1 MTRLQLAILLA
12 IAGFGY
18 GQQNPN
24 ATSLPIE
31 VANITT
37 TTLRQGPAV
46 SFQLTN
52 RSRKR
57 ILGYVAL
64 LEFTDSAGA
73 STAKTAKTALR
84 GLGPLPAP
92 ESFRPGESWTDT
104 SQPVP
109 QDSSGKLLI
118 PKVSIDYV
126 LFADQSSWGKDVMRQ
141 SLHLQGLMQGWLGA
155 RNRYR
160 QILKEK
166 GAQAL
171 ADELSHEINHD
182 TP

>member
-1 MTRLQLAILLA
+1 MTRRQIVILLA
-12 IAGFGY
+12 IAGLGY
-18 GQQNPN
+18 GQQKST
-24 ATSLPIE
+24 ATSTPIE

-37 TTLRQGPAV
+37 TTLRQGPAI

-52 RSRKR
+52 RSQKK

-73 STAKTAKTALR
+73 STAKTTKMRLRALDS
-84 GLGPLPAP
+84 LPGQ

-109 QDSSGKLLI
+109 QDSSGKPLI
-118 PKVSIDYV
+118 PKISIDYV
-126 LFADQSSWGKDVMRQ
+126 LFADHSSWGKDVMRQ
-141 SLHLQGLMQGWLGA
+141 SLHLQGVMQGWMGA

-171 ADELSHEINHD
+171 ADDLSNEIND